1 MGDQFNTVM
10 DKVEHSWDWDS
21 WSAEDLIRELCT
33 EKDAAKLLEQMKTNR
48 GRFRTQ
54 PMKGLLLEWG
64 DFRGVWLEH
73 LPLFVS
79 LLPKGEKTERFRA
92 LCQDPE
98 NLRKINL
105 ERERVRMEQGEK
117 ARKLLSQMEDFDPE
131 DVPWE
136 FREHLR

>member
-1 MGDQFNTVM
+1 MNKEFDAIM
-10 DKVEHSWDWDS
+10 CKIRHSWDWDS
-21 WSAEDLIRELCT
+21 WSAEDLIRELCA
-33 EKDAAKLLEQMKTNR
+33 EKDAAKLIEQMETNR

-64 DFRGVWLEH
+64 DFPGVWLEH

-79 LLPKGEKTERFRA
+79 LLPKGEKAGRFHA
-92 LCQDPE
+92 LCQDTE

-105 ERERVRMEQGEK
+105 ERERVRQEQGEK
-117 ARKLLSQMEDFDPE
+117 ARKLLSHMEDFHPE

-136 FREHLR
+136 FRRYTR